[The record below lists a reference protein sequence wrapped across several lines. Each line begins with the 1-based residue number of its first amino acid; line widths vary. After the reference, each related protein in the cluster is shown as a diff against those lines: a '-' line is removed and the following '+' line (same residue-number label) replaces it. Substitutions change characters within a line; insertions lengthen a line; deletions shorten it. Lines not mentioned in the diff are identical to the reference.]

1 MTCVWITVVVTSEWQ
16 NVRIES
22 VAYVFRLNC

>member
-22 VAYVFRLNC
+22 VAYVFRL